1 MKSAKEAIQS
11 AKNVVAFPKPPA
23 RRQRDEIAFL
33 PAALEIVETPP
44 SPIGRPM
51 GATLIVVFC
60 LGLIWACFGHV
71 DIVATATGKVVP
83 NGRVKLIQPFE
94 TGVVRAIEIRDGQ
107 SVKAGDVLIELDPTM
122 STAEEEHIKNDL
134 MAARLDVA
142 RLRAGLS
149 DADDPQ
155 AEFNPPA
162 GASPTQVK
170 MQQAYLAKQ
179 VEEHRAKIATLDR
192 QQAQKQAERDTAAA
206 AIQKLEASSPIIKER
221 VDIRK
226 YLVDKEL
233 GSRLTYL
240 ETLQQLTENQ
250 KDLVVQKSRLQ
261 ETDAALAGIIST
273 RQQTEAE
280 FWRTLFSELNEAER
294 KAGGLADDLSK
305 AERRTKLQL
314 LTAPVDGVVQQL
326 AVHTVGGVVTPA
338 RSWRSSCP
346 PMPRSKSRPWS
357 RTATSASITRI
368 ACPATSAASGC
379 TAPPVTFWASIRAK
393 NRRAL
398 PLPTSAGR
406 SPILMSVSP
415 CRARCK
421 VLEQS
426 HLLGRDRALPQGV
439 RLSRNLHRPEID
451 PRQGPGLDP
460 DAARRRRS
468 DRRPAADRAGALAQT
483 RRILHRPL
491 QRAIMAC
498 LVDAHARGDDQRR
511 HSSDQRI
518 HYALPRNQ
526 LSCVQQLLE

>member
-1 MKSAKEAIQS
+1 MKSAKEAIQT

-44 SPIGRPM
+44 SPIGRAM
-51 GATLIVVFC
+51 GATLIAVFC

-155 AEFNPPA
+155 TEFNPPA
-162 GASPTQVK
+162 GASPAQVK

-206 AIQKLEASSPIIKER
+206 TIQKLER
-221 VDIRK
+221 
-226 YLVDKEL
+226 
-233 GSRLTYL
+233 G
-240 ETLQQLTENQ
+240 
-250 KDLVVQKSRLQ
+250 
-261 ETDAALAGIIST
+261 ST
-273 RQQTEAE
+273 RP
-280 FWRTLFSELNEAER
+280 
-294 KAGGLADDLSK
+294 
-305 AERRTKLQL
+305 
-314 LTAPVDGVVQQL
+314 TA
-326 AVHTVGGVVTPA
+326 
-338 RSWRSSCP
+338 SRSSTRAARC
-346 PMPRSKSRPWS
+346 
-357 RTATSASITRI
+357 SITRI

-379 TAPPVTFWASIRAK
+379 TAPPVTSSASIRAK
-393 NRRAL
+393 NRRAS

-415 CRARCK
+415 CRARSRPNTGTIPPAGPRSCA
-421 VLEQS
+421 S
-426 HLLGRDRALPQGV
+426 
-439 RLSRNLHRPEID
+439 SRN
-451 PRQGPGLDP
+451 
-460 DAARRRRS
+460 
-468 DRRPAADRAGALAQT
+468 PAIA
-483 RRILHRPL
+483 
-491 QRAIMAC
+491 
-498 LVDAHARGDDQRR
+498 
-511 HSSDQRI
+511 
-518 HYALPRNQ
+518 
-526 LSCVQQLLE
+526 